1 MTQNMEEIKGDSP
14 ESKMAHMLDEQENLA
29 EKAEKELKKDLSVQQ
44 ESLQKRLAERKKKIA
59 QKRSM
64 NNS

>member
-14 ESKMAHMLDEQENLA
+14 DSKMANMIEEQEDLA
-29 EKAEKELKKDLSVQQ
+29 VKAEQELKKDLSVQS
-44 ESLQKRLAERKKKIA
+44 ENLQKRLADRKKKLA
-59 QKRSM
+59 LKRSM